1 MFDNLEIRLS
11 AMDPVFAVI
20 EITGL
25 VFLLLLVSETAWDV
39 FSGYRKSLRETGA
52 NIFISIVNTILERLA
67 FGAVFV
73 VAIFAAETLAVASIP
88 LSWWS
93 WLLAVLAA
101 DLTYYWMHRC
111 EHRVRL
117 LWTYHSVHHSS
128 PEFNFSTALRLA
140 WIEALFTWI
149 FFVPMVV
156 AGFDPAQVIATLAI
170 VIAYQSWIHTEKV
183 GKLGFLE
190 TVLNTPSNHRV
201 HHGRNPVY
209 LDKNYG
215 GILIIWDKMFGT
227 YEAETEKVQ
236 FGITEPVRS
245 SNPFIINFR
254 ETALLAKDVL
264 GPGPLNSRF
273 ARIFMPPGWRK
284 ETGTKKPGKPQGQ
297 PPTHSRSK

>member
-1 MFDNLEIRLS
+1 MFDTLEARLG
-11 AMDPVFAVI
+11 AMDPVFVVI

-25 VFLLLLVSETAWDV
+25 VFLLLLVSEAAWDV
-39 FSGYRKSLRETGA
+39 FTGYRKSLRVTGA

-73 VAIFAAETLAVASIP
+73 IGIFASEFFAVANIP

-93 WLLAVLAA
+93 WPLAILAA

-156 AGFDPAQVIATLAI
+156 AGFDPAQVVAALAI
-170 VIAYQSWIHTEKV
+170 VIAYQSWIHTEKL

-190 TVLNTPSNHRV
+190 AVLNTPSNHRV
-201 HHGRNPVY
+201 HHGRNPIY

-227 YEAETEKVQ
+227 YEPETEKVM
-236 FGITEPVRS
+236 FGITEPVGS
-245 SNPFIINFR
+245 SNPFVINFR
-254 ETALLAKDVL
+254 ETALLVKDVL
-264 GPGPLNSRF
+264 RPGPLKSRF
-273 ARIFMPPGWRK
+273 ARIFMPPGWGK
-284 ETGTKKPGKPQGQ
+284 QTETKKPDKPQNQVPMRLG
-297 PPTHSRSK
+297 SK

>member
-11 AMDPVFAVI
+11 AMDPVFTVI

-140 WIEALFTWI
+140 WMEALFTWI
-149 FFVPMVV
+149 FFVPMVL
-156 AGFDPAQVIATLAI
+156 AGFDPAQVIAALAI

-254 ETALLAKDVL
+254 ETALLVKDVL
-264 GPGPLNSRF
+264 RPGPLNSRL
-273 ARIFMPPGWRK
+273 ARIIMPPGWRK
-284 ETGTKKPGKPQGQ
+284 ETGAKKPGKPQGQ
-297 PPTHSRSK
+297 PPRHSGSK

>member
-1 MFDNLEIRLS
+1 MFDTLETRLG

-20 EITGL
+20 EVTGL
-25 VFLLLLVSETAWDV
+25 VFLLFLVSETAWDI

-52 NIFISIVNTILERLA
+52 NIFISIVNTILERVA

-73 VAIFAAETLAVASIP
+73 IGIFASETLAITSIP

-93 WLLAVLAA
+93 WPLAVLAA

-140 WIEALFTWI
+140 WVEALFTWI
-149 FFVPMVV
+149 FFIPMVV
-156 AGFDPAQVIATLAI
+156 AGFDPAQVIAALAI
-170 VIAYQSWIHTEKV
+170 VIAYQSWIHTEKL

-190 TVLNTPSNHRV
+190 AVLNTPSNHRV
-201 HHGRNPVY
+201 HHGRNPIY

-227 YEAETEKVQ
+227 YEAETEKVV
-236 FGITEPVRS
+236 FGITEPVGS
-245 SNPFIINFR
+245 SNPFVINFR
-254 ETALLAKDVL
+254 ETAHLAKDVL
-264 GPGPLNSRF
+264 RPGPLKSRI
-273 ARIFMPPGWRK
+273 ARIIMPPGWRK
-284 ETGTKKPGKPQGQ
+284 QTRPKNPGKPRDQL
-297 PPTHSRSK
+297 PTRSGSK